1 MKPNAPSVLER
12 SIHWQLHVAANSKD
26 LRQKE
31 RALNAARRL
40 TAELC
45 EALKLERAEQTA
57 SATEHEPSATEH
69 ESVATNLKENHK

>member
-26 LRQKE
+26 PRQKE

-45 EALKLERAEQTA
+45 EALLIERAEQGA
-57 SATEHEPSATEH
+57 IATEHEPIATEH
-69 ESVATNLKENHK
+69 EPIATDSKENQK